1 MDIDRSIDRVRAVHG
16 ALLRCLRY
24 NKRTLALLA
33 LGCFIVEIRRELCCG
48 AEILVFNKSVCIG
61 KKESKNEFAEEFLR
75 KRKTTLKSSFL
86 IKKNFLR
93 KKPVLEGKT

>member
-61 KKESKNEFAEEFLR
+61 KKERKKERKQERICRRIPEKTKDDFEEFFFN
-75 KRKTTLKSSFL
+75 KKKTS
-86 IKKNFLR
+86 
-93 KKPVLEGKT
+93 